1 MKKALSLITVLFYT
15 SLFVLQNP
23 CLSYAA
29 TTEGDLGQTEPSLS
43 LYGSTMELALNT
55 SSPRSESGPS
65 LQDLG
70 FSQDQTQGSAQDQAI
85 LDKRSHML
93 KIHQRWGLAT
103 TVPLIATLLVAPGGK
118 SSTSART
125 LHGALGAVT
134 ADMYFTTAFYAWR
147 APKPPGTK
155 DKGPIRLHKAL
166 AWIHVPGMILT
177 PILGAMADQQRNAGE
192 KVHGI
197 ASAHGAVAS
206 ITIAAYLAS
215 ILSVSIKF

>member
-1 MKKALSLITVLFYT
+1 MKRLLTALCGGLILLNLTCAGAAD
-15 SLFVLQNP
+15 QAGNP
-23 CLSYAA
+23 QTL
-29 TTEGDLGQTEPSLS
+29 DLYHNNVELLAEAPSL
-43 LYGSTMELALNT
+43 N
-55 SSPRSESGPS
+55 
-65 LQDLG
+65 DLG
-70 FSQDQTQGSAQDQAI
+70 FSPDQAQGSAEDQAT

-118 SSTSART
+118 SGTSART

-134 ADMYFTTAFYAWR
+134 ADMYFTTAYFAIR
-147 APKPPGTK
+147 APRIQGTK

-166 AWIHVPGMILT
+166 AWIHFPGMILT
-177 PILGAMADQQRNAGE
+177 PILGAMADEQRNAGH

-197 ASAHGAVAS
+197 ASAHGPVAT

-215 ILSVSIKF
+215 ILAVSVKF